1 MTTSQGMKYQK
12 RRVAGRQVS
21 RYIRLTE
28 LEPSLLQLV
37 DEGRIAMT
45 PAVELSYLPAERQK
59 EIYETILSEEATP
72 SLSQAKRMRAMND
85 AGELSMDSIFAVLT
99 EEKGNQVETIKLPVR
114 ELRKYFKPG
123 VSYPEMQRVIMK
135 LLDDWYRK
143 KQRNRDDYSR

>member
-1 MTTSQGMKYQK
+1 
-12 RRVAGRQVS
+12 
-21 RYIRLTE
+21 
-28 LEPSLLQLV
+28 
-37 DEGRIAMT
+37 MT
-45 PAVELSYLPAERQK
+45 PAVELSYLPAERQN
-59 EIYETILSEEATP
+59 ELYETILSEEATP

-99 EEKGNQVETIKLPVR
+99 EEKVNQVETIKLPVR
-114 ELRKYFKPG
+114 ELKKYFKPG